1 MTVHTMHM
9 LVGFVANALLG
20 FFILSRDPKATANRT
35 YAWFTFCV
43 AWWAIVKFVLAFSPD
58 AEQASFWYKL
68 SGPGWIFL
76 PAVYLHFVAAF
87 TRRRLF
93 GRWSLRIHQATYA
106 LAGLLSALAWADGL
120 IVDHMIPSTWGFT
133 HVPGALYSYVFTPYL
148 LTVFVFGLCHLIAYT
163 ARAVTRDDRIRGG
176 LLIAGI
182 VIPLVG
188 GTATNMIL
196 PVFGRHVP
204 ELAIP
209 LTTVNAT
216 IVAVAIV
223 KYNLLS
229 ITVEYAASTII
240 TTMPDA
246 LVVLDQGGGI
256 TLVNPATITLTG
268 YDSKD
273 LVGRSINDV
282 CRERCF
288 DRDLRDKLDAQGV
301 AKMEIHFVT
310 KERAA
315 VPVSISIS
323 PLKDRR
329 GATVGYVCVAKDIRD
344 IKALIAKIEDAK
356 QELEKIAIT
365 DPLTG
370 VYNRRFLSLRLK
382 EEFLRGLRYGAPFSV
397 VAVDLDRFKE
407 INDNLGHSVGD
418 KLLKDVGTVFR
429 ETLRSSD
436 VVTRYGGDEF
446 VLILPE
452 TSGPTAVDVSTR
464 LRERIEALR
473 VDGSQYT
480 ISASFGVSTFNPARS
495 PDSEEM
501 LLRWADNALY
511 ESKRLGR
518 NRVTHCDA
526 AGGATTPETA

>member
-1 MTVHTMHM
+1 MTVHTINM

-35 YAWFTFCV
+35 YVAFTFLV
-43 AWWAIVKFVLAFSPD
+43 AWWAVAKFALAFSAD
-58 AEQASFWYKL
+58 AIQAEFWYKL
-68 SGPGWIFL
+68 SGPGWIVM

-93 GRWSLRIHQATYA
+93 GRWSLRVHQSLYVLAA
-106 LAGLLSALAWADGL
+106 LLCALAWAGGL
-120 IVDHMIPSTWGFT
+120 IVDHMIPSPWGFT
-133 HVPGALYSYVFTPYL
+133 HVPGVLYRYVFTPYL
-148 LTVFVFGLCHLIAYT
+148 LATFVFGLYHLIAFT
-163 ARAVTRDDRIRGG
+163 ARAATRDDRVRGA

-188 GTATNMIL
+188 GALTNMIL
-196 PVFGRHVP
+196 PVLGRHVP

-209 LTTVNAT
+209 LTTVNAV

-240 TTMPDA
+240 TTMPDS
-246 LVVLDQGGGI
+246 LVVLDQGGKI
-256 TLVNPATITLTG
+256 TLVNPATISLMG
-268 YDSKD
+268 YDSGE
-273 LVGRSINDV
+273 LIGRDINDV

-288 DRDLRDKLDAQGV
+288 DHELRERLDAQGV
-301 AKMEIHFVT
+301 AKMEVHFVT
-310 KERAA
+310 KDRAA
-315 VPVSISIS
+315 VPVSISVS
-323 PLKDRR
+323 PLKDQRR
-329 GATVGYVCVAKDIRD
+329 ATVGYVCVAKDIRD

-370 VYNRRFLSLRLK
+370 VYNRRFLGLRLK

-418 KLLKDVGTVFR
+418 KLLKDVGAVFR

-452 TSGPTAVDVSTR
+452 TSGPTAVDVSRR
-464 LRERIEALR
+464 LKERIEALR

-495 PDSEEM
+495 PDSEEL

-511 ESKRLGR
+511 ESKRMGR

-526 AGGATTPETA
+526 VTGTGA